1 TSISTSGNT
10 TVTTEDCLACKYQR
24 RRCPADC
31 SFAPYFP
38 HDCEQ
43 QFKNMHKL
51 FGMANVIKLIRTLKG
66 PSKKDI
72 AIRTIVVESDM
83 RAKDP
88 VGGCYRII
96 QELQHQIECK
106 EAELD
111 KIYYTIANCRAQNAH
126 RLQMQTLKIDDGDHC
141 QMMNKL
147 PPSGFETEK
156 LANLPI
162 KSDDNIG
169 EK

>member
-1 TSISTSGNT
+1 
-10 TVTTEDCLACKYQR
+10 
-24 RRCPADC
+24 
-31 SFAPYFP
+31 
-38 HDCEQ
+38 
-43 QFKNMHKL
+43 
-51 FGMANVIKLIRTLKG
+51 
-66 PSKKDI
+66 
-72 AIRTIVVESDM
+72 M

-147 PPSGFETEK
+147 P
-156 LANLPI
+156 LI
-162 KSDDNIG
+162 
-169 EK
+169 